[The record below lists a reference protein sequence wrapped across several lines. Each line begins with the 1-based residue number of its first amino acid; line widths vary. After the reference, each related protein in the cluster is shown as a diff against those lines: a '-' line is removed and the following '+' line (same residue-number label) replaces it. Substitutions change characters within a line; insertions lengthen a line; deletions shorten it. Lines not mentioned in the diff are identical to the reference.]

1 MIIWILAFWVAQRF
15 RDICDSQFE
24 DSEIQF
30 QPDFKQCRTTLDLVW
45 FVWYSIMM
53 IEQRGGG
60 GQSELP
66 EIQFKLDSW
75 HCNWIWFPTLHKVF
89 LWGFC
94 NACLSWLCKI
104 FIWQSKKLD
113 SNVKS
118 VVNLETGCGASIK
131 VPVPYMLIIRCTL
144 RQGFDDQNMS
154 LSIVKGHPII
164 QYIFFIYQKCFVWV
178 SAKDWVE
185 FQIKSNKN
193 VSTNIVNGK
202 FLLTHRTDISRAAW
216 HHVCLGLFDC
226 KVLHWHDCDCY
237 CTIIRCSIGMV
248 VRP

>member
-144 RQGFDDQNMS
+144 RQGFDDHNMS
-154 LSIVKGHPII
+154 LSLYRKRTSHHTIYLFHISKMFCMSECEGLGWVSNKI
-164 QYIFFIYQKCFVWV
+164 QQKCFH
-178 SAKDWVE
+178 K
-185 FQIKSNKN
+185 
-193 VSTNIVNGK
+193 
-202 FLLTHRTDISRAAW
+202 
-216 HHVCLGLFDC
+216 
-226 KVLHWHDCDCY
+226 Y
-237 CTIIRCSIGMV
+237 CEWKILVDT
-248 VRP
+248 